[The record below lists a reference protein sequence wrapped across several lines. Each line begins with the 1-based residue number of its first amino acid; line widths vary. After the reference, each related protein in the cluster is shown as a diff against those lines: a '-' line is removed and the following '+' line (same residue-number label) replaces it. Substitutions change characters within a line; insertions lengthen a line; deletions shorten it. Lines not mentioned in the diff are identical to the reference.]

1 MPRPN
6 EPPLENLRLVGPEMT
21 LRLTE
26 FSLTAHKLWIAEHQ
40 LHKWANR
47 INRLRLRANIYKLHH
62 MAYCRKRAV
71 ILHRGVRLLN
81 SLGQSAQVTD
91 QFMAMARRLFIEYDR
106 ADKNT
111 NRCARANTRALERE
125 RVILRQNDRWIRR
138 VTVLRVSCDLIC
150 LCYAITKYS

>member
-1 MPRPN
+1 
-6 EPPLENLRLVGPEMT
+6 
-21 LRLTE
+21 
-26 FSLTAHKLWIAEHQ
+26 
-40 LHKWANR
+40 
-47 INRLRLRANIYKLHH
+47 

-71 ILHRGVRLLN
+71 ILRRGVRLLN

-138 VTVLRVSCDLIC
+138 VTVLRVSYDLIC